1 MKKNEFKNMV
11 YKAIIGEIEQREYK
25 GMYTGNGHHLAQR
38 LTELIDVEFK
48 DTVTTGRREQDA
60 RREQTRKAF
69 DEIAGDLIDMD
80 AYMKNIDL
88 HIQWLG
94 AALPAESVDIP
105 EFKAAVDTLNRISA
119 RLAAVGI
126 VLSTE

>member
-1 MKKNEFKNMV
+1 MKENEFKNKV
-11 YKAIIGEIEQREYK
+11 YKAIIGETERREYN
-25 GMYTGNGHHLAQR
+25 GTYQGNGHHLAQR
-38 LTELIDVEFK
+38 LTELVDVEFK
-48 DTVTTGRREQDA
+48 DTVTTGRREQGA

-94 AALPAESVDIP
+94 AALPTESVVIP
-105 EFKAAVDTLNRISA
+105 EFLAAMNTLNRISA

-126 VLSTE
+126 ISSTE

>member
-1 MKKNEFKNMV
+1 MNQNELEALAYNTLIPSLDEDV
-11 YKAIIGEIEQREYK
+11 AQILAGRLGEAFRD
-25 GMYTGNGHHLAQR
+25 AA
-38 LTELIDVEFK
+38 VK
-48 DTVTTGRREQDA
+48 DTVTTA

-80 AYMKNIDL
+80 TYMKNIDL

-119 RLAAVGI
+119 RIAAVGI